1 MKGSPEMDNKEQNEG
16 KGHEWVMG
24 RHEGGGEGGEWEVG
38 MDQEEGGMKEGDD
51 GEGFLLQG
59 EREVTPSVKLSAQ
72 SINQAD

>member
-1 MKGSPEMDNKEQNEG
+1 M
-16 KGHEWVMG
+16 
-24 RHEGGGEGGEWEVG
+24 GGGHGPGG
-38 MDQEEGGMKEGDD
+38 GGMKEGDD